1 MTLEDLQPDALA
13 AFDAARARAAELIDP
28 GLLRAV
34 QERITATLDGSSAPS
49 RDCEPGARE
58 IDCLALVDQML
69 IDVSSMSDETVAAAN
84 RHFTAGGLWDFVAA
98 AYLMEASIRLDIA
111 SARLL
116 GGRR

>member
-34 QERITATLDGSSAPS
+34 RERITATLEGPSAPD
-49 RDCEPGARE
+49 RNCEASARE

-69 IDVSSMSDETVAAAN
+69 IDVSSMSDETVAAAS
-84 RHFTAGGLWDFVAA
+84 RHFAVGGLWDFVAA
-98 AYLMEASIRLDIA
+98 AYLMEASIRVDIA

>member
-1 MTLEDLQPDALA
+1 VTLEDLQPDALA

-34 QERITATLDGSSAPS
+34 RDRVTATLEGTAGPS
-49 RDCEPGARE
+49 RDYEPGARE

-69 IDVSSMSDETVAAAN
+69 IDVSSMSDETVAGAN
-84 RHFTAGGLWDFVAA
+84 RHFAAGGLWDFVAS

-116 GGRR
+116 GGRP